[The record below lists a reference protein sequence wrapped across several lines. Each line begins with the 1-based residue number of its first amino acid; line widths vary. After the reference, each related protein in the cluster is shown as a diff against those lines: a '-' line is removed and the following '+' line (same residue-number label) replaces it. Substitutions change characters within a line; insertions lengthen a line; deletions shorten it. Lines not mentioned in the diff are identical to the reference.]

1 MASLQLV
8 STAVPCLLRTVT
20 ASRVKVTVQ
29 SESHS
34 GTTPTKVWRKPGMRC
49 PLIGNPDG
57 RWGKPRSFFP
67 VDCCVCPVAVH
78 TVTFGATQ
86 FMLTTGESMEKYIS
100 VTPESTMPVDFV
112 GSTLFNCVC

>member
-8 STAVPCLLRTVT
+8 ITAVPCLLRTVT

-49 PLIGNPDG
+49 PFIGNPDG
-57 RWGKPRSFFP
+57 RWVKSRSP
-67 VDCCVCPVAVH
+67 VSVDCWVFPVAVS
-78 TVTFGATQ
+78 TVTFGAARY
-86 FMLTTGESMEKYIS
+86 MLTTGASKE
-100 VTPESTMPVDFV
+100 
-112 GSTLFNCVC
+112 N